1 VAAPDPPEENCAP
14 AEGPGRPWAVVQ
26 HVGHEGP
33 GLIAGA
39 LDEAGH
45 RFEVVRPDRGDS
57 LPDRGSIAGLVV
69 MGGPMGVHDVDA
81 HPWLAPERALI
92 AEAVED
98 GVPVLGVCLGAQQLA
113 AALGADVATGPSAEV
128 GLGHVELTAAGRR
141 DPVLGPEYGGLA
153 QTALPCVHW
162 HQDTFTIPDG
172 AVHLAATR
180 VFPHQAF
187 RWGDRAYGIQ
197 FHVEVDRA
205 LADAWCPHLP
215 VGVGLVGPRLAQVET
230 VGRRLLRRFVARC
243 GAFGPVPAMTAGG
256 VGPASIG
263 SEVRRP

>member
-1 VAAPDPPEENCAP
+1 MAAPDPPEENCAP

-45 RFEVVRPDRGDS
+45 RFEVVRPDRGDA

-92 AEAVED
+92 AEAVAD

-215 VGVGLVGPRLAQVET
+215 VGVGLVGPRLAQIET

-256 VGPASIG
+256 VGPASPG